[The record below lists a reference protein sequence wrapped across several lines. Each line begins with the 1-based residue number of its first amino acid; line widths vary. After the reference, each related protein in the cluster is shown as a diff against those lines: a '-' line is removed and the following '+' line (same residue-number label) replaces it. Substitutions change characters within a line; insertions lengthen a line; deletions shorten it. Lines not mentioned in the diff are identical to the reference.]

1 MASCGYIKVQPDGL
15 KEKAAKST
23 QKWDPVS
30 KRMVAI
36 PPRNVISNLVITRS
50 GETSTVFVTWK
61 KTSPIRPATLQFY
74 RTDTL
79 TNITHTLGGP
89 IYIYDTMQSYTT
101 EIDFQYDSQY
111 FCTLTEPCSD
121 VITSNKIITISAVSV
136 VTITNYIPITGNN
149 PDYLGNYWF
158 ADAPG
163 NVEITWTCNPPSEV
177 TVRLFGA
184 RVGYDF
190 RPDDSF
196 FLLPVEDTYLIET
209 FTTNSTS
216 QVINFGPYVPW
227 YTGELSY
234 IGGRFAIT
242 ITPTRGG
249 VAVNGGGVTLFF
261 Y

>member
-121 VITSNKIITISAVSV
+121 VITSNKIITVSSESI
-136 VTITNYIPITGNN
+136 VTIVDDLPYSYFDFGIYTNVVDA
-149 PDYLGNYWF
+149 DY
-158 ADAPG
+158 D
-163 NVEITWTCNPPSEV
+163 VTITWTCVPPSQVMVELFVDGSVSNSV
-177 TVRLFGA
+177 TTTGTS
-184 RVGYDF
+184 Y
-190 RPDDSF
+190 
-196 FLLPVEDTYLIET
+196 T
-209 FTTNSTS
+209 FNTNVFSES
-216 QVINFGPYVPW
+216 YVHKDV
-227 YTGELSY
+227 Y
-234 IGGRFAIT
+234 AN
-242 ITPTRGG
+242 ITPTVGPSVQTRT
-249 VAVNGGGVTLFF
+249 VSFIAVFV
-261 Y
+261 